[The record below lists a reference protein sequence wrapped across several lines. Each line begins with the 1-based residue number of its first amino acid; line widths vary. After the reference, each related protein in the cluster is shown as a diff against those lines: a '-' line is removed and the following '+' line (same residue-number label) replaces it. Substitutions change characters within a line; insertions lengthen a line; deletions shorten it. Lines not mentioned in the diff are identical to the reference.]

1 MTTSVTN
8 RATWITVLACLPLAA
23 TLGVVRAA
31 GPLKRN
37 TTEALTKV
45 RRRESAKKE
54 QAKYV
59 YTERAALTGRAP
71 APAGQMVLW
80 YRQPAAKYFWGV
92 LPLGNGA
99 IGGAVYG
106 GVHTERIA
114 LNEQSLWTG
123 SDVDDDIGDYQPF
136 GDLYVELGHADAAD
150 YRRELDLQTGV
161 HAVQYKRKGTTYR
174 REYFCSHPDQVMIL
188 RFTADKPGAL
198 SAAIHMTDARGPKS
212 VAKASRATLAGALA
226 NGLAYEAQAL
236 VLNEGGE
243 VLTEQDAVRV
253 QNADSLTILLAA
265 STSFVPDYK
274 AGWLGDHPHKNVT
287 ARIDA
292 TASKS
297 YQALKAAHVADHGA
311 LFGRARLD
319 LGKTPPAIARLPT
332 NERARRR
339 QQPWDD
345 PGLEAMLFQYGR
357 YLLIASS
364 RPGSPPANL
373 QGIWNN
379 SLYPPWHCDYH
390 SDLNLEMNY
399 WLGEPTDLSECA
411 LPLCDYLLSIIPR
424 RREIY
429 RESHPGK
436 RGWGICGG
444 NNLFGGG
451 QAKHYDSCNTWLAQV
466 FWEHYAFTQDKAF
479 LAKKAYPVLKELCEF
494 WEDRLAAWPDG
505 TLVSPSGH
513 SPEHG
518 CPKKD
523 PEGKYRQGV
532 SFDQQLAW
540 DVFGNYIEA
549 SRILE
554 VDPEYR
560 KKVVQMRNK
569 LLGLQI
575 GSWGQLQE
583 WSIDADNPKDTHRHI
598 SHFIAVYSGKQISP
612 LTTPKLAAAAKVSLN
627 ARGEYSTSWAMA
639 HRAAA
644 WARLFEGNRAHKI
657 LCLMLA
663 RGRFHENLLSSIGGG
678 CFQIDAN
685 FGYTAAVT
693 EMLLQSHVKKER
705 SDAFLIHLLPAL
717 PKAWPNGSVKGLRAR
732 GGFAV
737 DMAWKDGKLTEATV
751 RSLVGTTCRLRYG
764 DKEIALTLTSG
775 GRATLNAALERR

>member
-1 MTTSVTN
+1 MFV
-8 RATWITVLACLPLAA
+8 WACLAAAVPLSAA
-23 TLGVVRAA
+23 LAG

-37 TTEALTKV
+37 TAPPIPKPE
-45 RRRESAKKE
+45 RRELAKKE

-59 YTERAALTGRAP
+59 YQEAAALTGETSAPDGRLMLWYRKP
-71 APAGQMVLW
+71 APA
-80 YRQPAAKYFWGV
+80 YFWYA
-92 LPLGNGA
+92 LPIGNGA
-99 IGGAVYG
+99 IGGMVYG

-114 LNEQSLWTG
+114 FNEQSLWTG
-123 SDVDDDIGDYQPF
+123 SDVDGDIGDYQPF
-136 GDLYVELGHADAAD
+136 GNLYVELGHTDAAD
-150 YRRELDLQTGV
+150 YRRELNLRTGV
-161 HAVQYKRKGTTYR
+161 HAVQYRRGGTAYR
-174 REYFCSHPDQVMIL
+174 REYFCSHPDQVMVL

-198 SAAIHMTDARGPKS
+198 RAAVRFTDARG
-212 VAKASRATLAGALA
+212 AKATARTNRVTLAAELP
-226 NGLAYEAQAL
+226 NGMAYESQAL
-236 VLNEGGE
+236 VLNEGGK

-253 QNADSLTILLAA
+253 ENADSLTILLAA
-265 STSFVPDYK
+265 ATSFVPDRK
-274 AGWLGDHPHKNVT
+274 AGWLGDHPHKKVT

-292 TASKS
+292 AATKAYK
-297 YQALKAAHVADHGA
+297 ALKSAHVADHGA

-319 LGKTPPAIARLPT
+319 LGKTPPAIAKLPT
-332 NERARRR
+332 NERVKRR

-345 PGLEAMLFQYGR
+345 PGLEATLFQYGR

-399 WLGEPTDLSECA
+399 WLAEPTGLSECA
-411 LPLCDYLLSIIPR
+411 IPLCDYLLSIIPR
-424 RREIY
+424 RRDIY
-429 RESHPGK
+429 RESYPGK

-466 FWEHYAFTQDKAF
+466 FWEHYAFTRDKDF

-494 WEDRLAAWPDG
+494 WEDRLVAWPDG
-505 TLVSPSGH
+505 TLVSPSGR

-518 CPKKD
+518 CSKKD
-523 PEGKYRQGV
+523 PEGKYKQGV

-540 DVFGNYIEA
+540 DVFGDYIEA
-549 SRILE
+549 SRILG
-554 VDPEYR
+554 VDPAYR
-560 KKVVQMRNK
+560 KKVIEMRGK
-569 LLGLQI
+569 LLGPQI

-598 SHFIAVYSGKQISP
+598 SHLVAVYSGKQISP

-644 WARLFEGNRAHKI
+644 WARLFEGDRAHKI

-663 RGRFHENLLSSIGGG
+663 RGRFHEDLLSSISGG

-685 FGYTAAVT
+685 FGYTAAVV
-693 EMLLQSHVKKER
+693 EMLLQSHLKAEG
-705 SDAFLIHLLPAL
+705 SDAYLIHLLPAL
-717 PKAWPNGSVKGLRAR
+717 PKAWPNGSVTGLRAR

-737 DMAWKDGKLTEATV
+737 DMAWNNGKLTEATV
-751 RSLVGTTCRLRYG
+751 RSLTGTTCRVRYG
-764 DKEIALTLTSG
+764 DKEITMTLPSA
-775 GRATLNAALERR
+775 GRATLNAAMERR